1 MAPSMAV
8 ASTATVSMHGGPS
21 AGQTAIIILLDMA
34 LGVVHGPKLG
44 GFQREM
50 RQYMPAEARQLLQ
63 AFEEDVRECGS
74 LRSAAESSSATESLV
89 CAHAAAV
96 KSLGAMRAAHFA
108 IATHF
113 LKRSLKGT
121 GGSDFRAMLSEGLT
135 STKGSAVP
143 SHEE

>member
-1 MAPSMAV
+1 M
-8 ASTATVSMHGGPS
+8 VSMHAGPS

-44 GFQREM
+44 GFQQEM
-50 RQYMPAEARQLLQ
+50 REYMPTEARELLQ
-63 AFEEDVRECGS
+63 AFEEDVRKCGS
-74 LRSAAESSSATESLV
+74 LRSAVDAANAPESLV
-89 CAHAAAV
+89 SAHAAAI

-121 GGSDFRAMLSEGLT
+121 GGSDFRAMLSEGLAA
-135 STKGSAVP
+135 TKGSAVV
-143 SHEE
+143 EEDE

>member
-1 MAPSMAV
+1 
-8 ASTATVSMHGGPS
+8 MHGGPS

-34 LGVVHGPKLG
+34 LGIVHGPKLG
-44 GFQREM
+44 SFQQEM
-50 RQYMPAEARQLLQ
+50 REYMPSEARQLLQ
-63 AFEEDVRECGS
+63 AFGEDIRECGS
-74 LRSAAESSSATESLV
+74 LRSAAESNGAPESLV
-89 CAHAAAV
+89 SAHTAAV

-121 GGSDFRAMLSEGLT
+121 GGSDFRAMLSEGLAA
-135 STKGSAVP
+135 TKGSAVP